1 MTETTDVRPTPAA
14 VFQSIPLDQIRPSSH
29 QHRQDFDEASIRSL
43 ADSIEVEGLLQPV
56 TVRSVPG
63 GYELIAGE
71 RRLRAVKLLGQPVIE
86 ARVIA
91 VASEAASAAKGLVEN
106 LQSKDLNP
114 IEEAEGFQELNQLDP
129 KYWDQPQI
137 AKVAGKSQGY
147 ISQGLKLL
155 QLPQEV
161 VKSIRALILSRSHGL
176 ELLRLPTPEKQSET
190 AKLVLD
196 KKLSWEAT
204 RKLVDGMLGKPEKL
218 ESQKMAQ
225 EPKATLGEFQIAKK
239 GNRLAIS
246 GSFPVDSSPDAIRE
260 SLNSALSNW
269 PPPTLPVS

>member
-1 MTETTDVRPTPAA
+1 
-14 VFQSIPLDQIRPSSH
+14 
-29 QHRQDFDEASIRSL
+29 L

-147 ISQGLKLL
+147 ISQSLKLL

-190 AKLVLD
+190 AKPVLD

-204 RKLVDGMLGKPEKL
+204 RKLVDQMLNKQAPAPSSKP
-218 ESQKMAQ
+218 SDSG
-225 EPKATLGEFQIAKK
+225 PSTLGSENSSFKFTRKGSGVAIAAFFPGTGDLDKF
-239 GNRLAIS
+239 LA
-246 GSFPVDSSPDAIRE
+246 DLRTAYQAWSSKPAKD
-260 SLNSALSNW
+260 
-269 PPPTLPVS
+269 